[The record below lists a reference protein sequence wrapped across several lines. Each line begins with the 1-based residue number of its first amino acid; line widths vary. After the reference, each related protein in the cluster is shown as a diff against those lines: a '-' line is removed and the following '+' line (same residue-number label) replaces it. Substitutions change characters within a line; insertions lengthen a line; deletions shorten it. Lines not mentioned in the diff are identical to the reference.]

1 MPDTATLIRPTA
13 TAGAARNI
21 APLREF
27 VVAFGRLLDG
37 APEEPRLL
45 ADGAVLLRRL
55 VARDDWLP
63 DAFAQPS
70 PERYRQFLLHADSTE
85 RFSVVSF
92 VWGPGQATPIH
103 DHTVWGL
110 IGMLRGAEISQGYA
124 ADPRGRWLPAGEA
137 VRLEP
142 GDIEAVSPT
151 VGDIH
156 RVRNVYEDRVSISI
170 HVYGAN
176 IGAVR
181 RHTYP
186 AEGGRKPF
194 VSGYSNDVLPNLW
207 DRSAELRG
215 A

>member
-1 MPDTATLIRPTA
+1 MRGIS
-13 TAGAARNI
+13 GI

-27 VVAFGRLLDG
+27 VGAFGRLLDSSPDERRILSEGG
-37 APEEPRLL
+37 A
-45 ADGAVLLRRL
+45 LLRTL
-55 VARDDWLP
+55 VAQGDWLP
-63 DAFAQPS
+63 DAFARPD
-70 PERYRQFLLHADSTE
+70 PARYQQFLLHADSTE

-92 VWGPGQATPIH
+92 VWGPGQATPVH

-110 IGMLRGAEISQGYA
+110 IGMLRGAEYSQGYA
-124 ADPRGRWLPAGEA
+124 IAPDGQARPQGAA
-137 VRLEP
+137 VRLDA
-142 GDIEAVSPT
+142 GDVEAVSPT
-151 VGDIH
+151 VGDLH
-156 RVRNVYEDRVSISI
+156 RVHNAHADRVSISI

-194 VSGYSNDVLPNLW
+194 VSGYSNTLLPNLW
-207 DRSAELRG
+207 DRSGELRSTTS